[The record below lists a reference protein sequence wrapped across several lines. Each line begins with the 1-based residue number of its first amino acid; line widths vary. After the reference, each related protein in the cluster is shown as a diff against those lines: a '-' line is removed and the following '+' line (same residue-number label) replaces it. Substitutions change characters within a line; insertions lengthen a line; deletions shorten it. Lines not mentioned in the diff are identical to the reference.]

1 MGTTAEQI
9 VDDLRKQMGED
20 GIEQLMA
27 CKSDEEKM
35 RLLSEHGVELSDELL
50 EGVAGGG
57 FFDLLKQLAR
67 EAWEEIYG

>member
-27 CKSDEEKM
+27 CQSDEEKM

-50 EGVAGGG
+50 EEVAGGG

>member
-27 CKSDEEKM
+27 CQSDEEKM

-50 EGVAGGG
+50 EEVAGGD
-57 FFDLLKQLAR
+57 FFDFLKQLAR